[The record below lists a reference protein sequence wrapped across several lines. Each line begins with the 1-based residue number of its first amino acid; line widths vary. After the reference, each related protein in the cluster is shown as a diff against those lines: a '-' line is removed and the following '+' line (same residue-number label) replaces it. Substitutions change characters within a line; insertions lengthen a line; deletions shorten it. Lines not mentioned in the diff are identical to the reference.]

1 MRMAADHIRRAAA
14 GHIPEEREV
23 AGHSLQE
30 AVDHI
35 RQEAGP
41 LLEAVGH
48 IRQEAG
54 PLLEAVGH
62 IPEGQEAR
70 PGRASFACPP
80 VLPRSLL

>member
-48 IRQEAG
+48 I
-54 PLLEAVGH
+54 
-62 IPEGQEAR
+62 PEGQEAR